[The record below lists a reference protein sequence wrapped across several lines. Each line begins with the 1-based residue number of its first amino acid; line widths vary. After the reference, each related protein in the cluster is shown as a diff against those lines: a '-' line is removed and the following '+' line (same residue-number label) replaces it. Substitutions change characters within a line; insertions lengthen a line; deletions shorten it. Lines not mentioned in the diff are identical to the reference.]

1 MVIMMFRTN
10 VLKEVILPNID
21 NTDYRIFVDKK
32 LFEVYHSFY
41 INLEVINQK
50 WRINADVKAYRL
62 IHHKQTLDY
71 VEINGGEIVTV
82 RTVDD
87 DIIKCITFDDSI
99 SLMPFKKYD
108 IIRCPRITVGKA
120 EGNTIRYEFMNLV
133 SMSHCSMVMVL

>member
-62 IHHKQTLDY
+62 IH
-71 VEINGGEIVTV
+71 
-82 RTVDD
+82 
-87 DIIKCITFDDSI
+87 
-99 SLMPFKKYD
+99 
-108 IIRCPRITVGKA
+108 
-120 EGNTIRYEFMNLV
+120 
-133 SMSHCSMVMVL
+133 SHEAF